1 MSKEQAHKR
10 TLDEWIGLIT
20 EARQSGLSDSEWCR
34 KNDINHHSF
43 NSAIKRLR
51 RKSFHIPKRAD
62 FRKTAPDAPSANERS
77 PHQDIVRV
85 GMIRDTSH
93 FLQECHFD
101 ALRGGRAAEIS
112 LADGNITIMN
122 NADPVAISA
131 IVSAVRR
138 CL

>member
-62 FRKTAPDAPSANERS
+62 FR
-77 PHQDIVRV
+77 DIVRV